1 MMNKNLLSESLMN
14 INYNGKDTE
23 LYVCIKYNQI
33 CNYTR
38 DLKSHQ
44 MVINPTFK
52 VNDFFLYQIQIYFD
66 IPDEKRKCRWGQYIC
81 LEGGKDI
88 EDYKLDI
95 ILCCDKIYE
104 ILKEYKVK
112 INREKFIDITINLF
126 KDYYKTIG
134 E

>member
-1 MMNKNLLSESLMN
+1 MSTKLLSESSMN

-38 DLKSHQ
+38 DLKSHL

-52 VNDFFLYQIQIYFD
+52 TDNFFLYKIHIYFD
-66 IPDEKRKCRWGQYIC
+66 ISDGKRKCRWGQYIC
-81 LEGGKDI
+81 LEGGKDL

-95 ILCCDKIYE
+95 ILCCNKIYE
-104 ILKEYKVK
+104 ILKEHKAK
-112 INREKFIDITINLF
+112 INREKLIDITINLF